1 MTVKTIQIAPYTH
14 EIEVGANYV
23 KTEWNGGIRY
33 EAEGLDQ
40 FEEESLKQ
48 CFSTAIA
55 MSGRRW
61 QLERMLNECLGL
73 NGRVA

>member
-1 MTVKTIQIAPYTH
+1 MSVKTIQIAPYSH

-23 KTEWNGGIRY
+23 STEWNGGIRY
-33 EAEGLDQ
+33 EADGLDQ
-40 FEEESLKQ
+40 FEEESLKK
-48 CFSTAIA
+48 CFSAAIA
-55 MSGRRW
+55 MSSRSW